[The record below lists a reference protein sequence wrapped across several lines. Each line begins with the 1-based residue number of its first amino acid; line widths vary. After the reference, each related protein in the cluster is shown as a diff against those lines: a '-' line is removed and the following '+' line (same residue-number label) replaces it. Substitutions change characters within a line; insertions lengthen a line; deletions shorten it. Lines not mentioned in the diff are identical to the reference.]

1 VVLVAACISRPPRC
15 LPLEPT
21 GSKQPRQESS
31 AGSGPRKDLVR
42 LRPST
47 GSDTVAVADVVELVV
62 DAVST
67 VVVVTDLAIVAVEED
82 DKEDEDAEDLL
93 ILELLVVDDIVD
105 KLLVDVLVSE
115 EGVVVLFV
123 LGVGAVEFGSLVLVD
138 VSVDSVVLVDDTV
151 DFTEVLVHAE
161 LLVVAATKGMEVPV
175 VVEVLIGPRGAEQM
189 GSRKL

>member
-1 VVLVAACISRPPRC
+1 
-15 LPLEPT
+15 
-21 GSKQPRQESS
+21 
-31 AGSGPRKDLVR
+31 
-42 LRPST
+42 
-47 GSDTVAVADVVELVV
+47 VVELVV